1 MKILFF
7 TQYFW
12 PENFRINELV
22 NYLSKKNIV
31 LTSYPSYPQ
40 KKFDKQMYRREKFFS
55 KNCEIKRVPVYLRN
69 NTNLS
74 IILNYI
80 TFFFSSFVIGFFKI
94 FKKNFDVIFVF
105 CPSPILNAIPAI
117 IFKKLFKKKIIIWVL
132 DLWPDTVVDLK
143 LVNNK
148 FLVWIMKSLVLYI
161 YNNSDL
167 ILAQSK
173 SVRNSISKLT
183 KSKCV
188 YFPSW
193 AEEINKD
200 KKKQRNKEI
209 IK

>member
-22 NYLSKKNIV
+22 RFLSKKKSLV
-31 LTSYPSYPQ
+31 LTSYPSYPRK
-40 KKFDKQMYRREKFFS
+40 KKFDKTIYLRKKFFS

-94 FKKNFDVIFVF
+94 IKKKFDLIFVF
-105 CPSPILNAIPAI
+105 CPFPILNAIPAI
-117 IFKKLFKKKIIIWVL
+117 LFKKLFKKKIVIWVL
-132 DLWPDTVVDLK
+132 DLWPDTIVDLK

-148 FLVWIMKSLVLYI
+148 ISIWIMKSLVIYI

-173 SVRNSISKLT
+173 AMRNSISKLT

-193 AEEINKD
+193 SEEINKD
-200 KKKQRNKEI
+200 QKNKK
-209 IK
+209 

>member
-22 NYLSKKNIV
+22 NYLSKKNSIV

-40 KKFDKQMYRREKFFS
+40 KKKFDKHMYRSEKFFS

-80 TFFFSSFVIGFFKI
+80 TFFLSSFVIGFFKI

-105 CPSPILNAIPAI
+105 CPSPILNAYQQL
-117 IFKKLFKKKIIIWVL
+117 FLKNYLKKKL
-132 DLWPDTVVDLK
+132 
-143 LVNNK
+143 
-148 FLVWIMKSLVLYI
+148 
-161 YNNSDL
+161 
-167 ILAQSK
+167 
-173 SVRNSISKLT
+173 
-183 KSKCV
+183 
-188 YFPSW
+188 
-193 AEEINKD
+193 
-200 KKKQRNKEI
+200 
-209 IK
+209 